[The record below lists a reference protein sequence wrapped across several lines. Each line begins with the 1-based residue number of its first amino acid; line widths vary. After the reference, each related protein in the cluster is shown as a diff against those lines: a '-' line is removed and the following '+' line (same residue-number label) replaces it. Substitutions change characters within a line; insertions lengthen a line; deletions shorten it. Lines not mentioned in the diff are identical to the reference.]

1 MKRFALAYLVLGLTV
16 SGCGE
21 QLSSETKMAI
31 EQIEGEASKAAV
43 RAIDEIKSDA
53 LVRLK
58 NVHGV
63 PEKSDQSQDT
73 TASDEKAVVQK
84 YFWLRATKSASL
96 LPMISL
102 LSQ

>member
-63 PEKSDQSQDT
+63 PEKSDQSQDK

-84 YFWLRATKSASL
+84 
-96 LPMISL
+96 
-102 LSQ
+102 